1 MSDAQIFQVFSLVYL
16 AIGVGMLINPA
27 FYKKVFTDFADNAS
41 MMYLGGVAAL
51 VVGYLIL
58 AFRGCSVCFASGFSI
73 IIPIIGWLALLKGIL
88 ILVRPQ
94 WMLDMTKTML
104 KENLMKI
111 WAFVILAL
119 GLAFSFFGFCPKSP
133 I

>member
-1 MSDAQIFQVFSLVYL
+1 MVARQDANELAAAFFQQHLTPGHRFVLIF
-16 AIGVGMLINPA
+16 
-27 FYKKVFTDFADNAS
+27 
-41 MMYLGGVAAL
+41 GGVAAL
-51 VVGYLIL
+51 VIGYLIL
-58 AFRGCSVCFASGFSI
+58 ALRGCSVCCPSGFSI
-73 IIPIIGWLALLKGIL
+73 IIPIIGWLAVLKGIL